1 MRKRLKKYL
10 KSGTGE
16 VLGFLFILPTLI
28 FFLFIIITI
37 FQTSKVK
44 ENLEYSVYKVCREI
58 AVRGVP
64 DEEKDAKT
72 FMEEVESEAFD
83 SVKEELTKTLDL
95 NNRAKFDPD
104 SLQVKVSLF
113 EDSNETSE
121 AISSNGLRWVKGNYF
136 MCSVSL
142 YVKAPI
148 KLLSRT
154 MTANLVMMIENPG
167 MEGNNYPWF
176 HFLD

>member
-72 FMEEVESEAFD
+72 F
-83 SVKEELTKTLDL
+83 KEELTKTLDL